1 VTHPLRVAVV
11 NDFEVIVR
19 GIESML
25 EPFRDQM
32 HVTELDVGA
41 NPSARVDVALFDTYG
56 HARGGVDRIRS
67 LADDGRVGAVVSYTW
82 GLPPGQLE
90 AVLAAGARGVLSKSA
105 PAQTLADSLV
115 AIHDGQIVVSPAF
128 SRPRQPGW
136 PGHTFQLTAR
146 ESEVA
151 VFLVQGFS
159 NHEIADALWISEHTV
174 KSHLKSIFQ
183 KIGVTSRGQA
193 IARISQEPAFR
204 RVNRAV

>member
-1 VTHPLRVAVV
+1 
-11 NDFEVIVR
+11 
-19 GIESML
+19 
-25 EPFRDQM
+25 
-32 HVTELDVGA
+32 
-41 NPSARVDVALFDTYG
+41 
-56 HARGGVDRIRS
+56 
-67 LADDGRVGAVVSYTW
+67 
-82 GLPPGQLE
+82 
-90 AVLAAGARGVLSKSA
+90 VLGAGARGVLSKSA
-105 PAQTLADSLV
+105 PAQVLADALV
-115 AIHDGQIVVSPAF
+115 AIHGGQIVVSPAF

-159 NHEIADALWISEHTV
+159 NQEIADALWISEHTV

-183 KIGVTSRGQA
+183 KIGVTSRAQA